1 MVVEMHLR
9 GKVLADI
16 YDDERG
22 RRGGEE
28 RRENG
33 MGGMEVW
40 MWVTE
45 KESWVRLQA

>member
-16 YDDERG
+16 YDDERE
-22 RRGGEE
+22 RG
-28 RRENG
+28 ENG

-40 MWVTE
+40 ATE